1 MKSTFYISM
10 ISYINN
16 GALVTMVFKYL
27 GHSNSSETLNT
38 YSHLFNTTSSEVI
51 NTINRARNTVEN
63 QLFFNIA
70 PLVAPEHKIIV
81 FNKMKRLSFS
91 LFY

>member
-1 MKSTFYISM
+1 M

-16 GALVTMVFKYL
+16 GAPVTMVFKYL
-27 GHSNSSETLNT
+27 GNSNSSETLNT

-51 NTINRARNTVEN
+51 NKINRARNTVEN

>member
-1 MKSTFYISM
+1 M

>member
-1 MKSTFYISM
+1 M

-16 GALVTMVFKYL
+16 GAPVTMVFKYL

-38 YSHLFNTTSSEVI
+38 YSHLFDTTSSEVI

-70 PLVAPEHKIIV
+70 LLVAPEHKIIV
-81 FNKMKRLSFS
+81 FNKMKRLSFPS
-91 LFY
+91 FTKPF